1 MRVSGFTR
9 SETATETPRT
19 AIRSPMKR
27 KSRPGSAK
35 AAERSMPAPDITKN
49 AGMRKPLPMASRRV
63 SSSSLPSGKKTRST
77 KPAAKAPSTESKP
90 ATSARK
96 SKNTRRSTTRRSGV
110 CVVAPALD
118 RTKSRKRAP
127 MRAVDVERCAMRT
140 QTSMKTTRT
149 ITVTSSDLVESMSA
163 TAMTGSTSPVAP

>member
-1 MRVSGFTR
+1 M
-9 SETATETPRT
+9 
-19 AIRSPMKR
+19 
-27 KSRPGSAK
+27 
-35 AAERSMPAPDITKN
+35 
-49 AGMRKPLPMASRRV
+49 
-63 SSSSLPSGKKTRST
+63 
-77 KPAAKAPSTESKP
+77 
-90 ATSARK
+90 
-96 SKNTRRSTTRRSGV
+96 
-110 CVVAPALD
+110 VAPALD